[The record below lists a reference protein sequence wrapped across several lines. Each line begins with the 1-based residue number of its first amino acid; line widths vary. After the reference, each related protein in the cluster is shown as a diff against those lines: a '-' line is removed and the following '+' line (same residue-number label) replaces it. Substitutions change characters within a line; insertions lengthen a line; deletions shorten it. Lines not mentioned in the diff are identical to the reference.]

1 MTTISGFPLVRK
13 GLQMG
18 DPSLSSIRSLLPL
31 VDDLLQAKTLTMSNN
46 IIAPFLLVVLPWL
59 LRGQQAVFVHP
70 HPQVDRPIVQIA
82 ETVTF
87 PDIQVQLGRDIP
99 FEDFT
104 VGITPY
110 RAQADYIITRREVD
124 AGMIV
129 RLDNCDA
136 FPDLSILYGVDVR
149 FPDVRIEFRDDH
161 RPADILIYTE
171 KTTVSEQ
178 ELLACLLPLIKEKK
192 AQR

>member
-1 MTTISGFPLVRK
+1 MSRRAIAPLV
-13 GLQMG
+13 
-18 DPSLSSIRSLLPL
+18 S
-31 VDDLLQAKTLTMSNN
+31 
-46 IIAPFLLVVLPWL
+46 FLLVVLPWL
-59 LRGQQAVFVHP
+59 LQGQQAVFIHAQ
-70 HPQVDRPIVQIA
+70 PQADRPVIQIA
-82 ETVTF
+82 EAVTF

-110 RAQADYIITRREVD
+110 RAQAHYIITRREAD

-129 RLDNCDA
+129 RLDNCNA

-161 RPADILIYTE
+161 RPVDILIYTE
-171 KTTVSEQ
+171 KTTLSEQ